1 MVKKNKRIVDDLKED
16 IRGTHIIGSQPS
28 IGTDNHFVIDMDCL
42 ASVDRGILLQLIHI
56 MIGMLNHISMKSSP
70 ITTLIHMISILIL
83 HYTNTLLLTH
93 STMVQFI
100 NHAIHSMVV
109 IVKLN
114 VDTQLGILVLVDMV
128 AGMRVTMSLCLVLVI
143 IVMQMNLIIGL
154 SIAPSSLKRLE
165 PVVKSLFPCGEETDK
180 RSDAA
185 TVRNVKA
192 NGSQFAHLALLSLTV
207 ISVPLYAQMEQSIMM
222 EFASNLVWMLSKSAT
237 QMRSS
242 LTENVIGSVQDRHQ
256 NMKYCASAF
265 AQWT

>member
-1 MVKKNKRIVDDLKED
+1 MVKKNKRIVDDQKED
-16 IRGTHIIGSQPS
+16 IRGTHIIESQPS

-42 ASVDRGILLQLIHI
+42 ASVDKGILLQLIHI

-70 ITTLIHMISILIL
+70 ITTLIHMISIPIL

-93 STMVQFI
+93 STMAQFI
-100 NHAIHSMVV
+100 NHAILSMVV

-128 AGMRVTMSLCLVLVI
+128 AGIHVTMSLVLVS
-143 IVMQMNLIIGL
+143 IVMQMNSIIGL

-165 PVVKSLFPCGEETDK
+165 LVVKSLFPCGEETDK

-185 TVRNVKA
+185 TVRNVRA
-192 NGSQFAHLALLSLTV
+192 NGSQFAHQALLSLTV
-207 ISVPLYAQMEQSIMM
+207 ISVPLYAQMEQSIIV

-242 LTENVIGSVQDRHQ
+242 LTANVIGSVQDRHQ

-265 AQWT
+265 VQWT

>member
-42 ASVDRGILLQLIHI
+42 ESVDRGILLQLIPI

-70 ITTLIHMISILIL
+70 ITTLTRMISIPIL

-109 IVKLN
+109 IARLN

-128 AGMRVTMSLCLVLVI
+128 AGMRVTMSLVLVI
-143 IVMQMNLIIGL
+143 IVMQMNSIIGL

-165 PVVKSLFPCGEETDK
+165 QVVKNLFPCGEETDK

-185 TVRNVKA
+185 TVRNVRA

-265 AQWT
+265 VQWT